1 MKAGGAELSC
11 VTEKEILMKA
21 TTLVKGYALEG
32 MTRELAELAVPKDLT
47 GVKKIEVRLADAI
60 LADRRAGLEERGC
73 QVHPMKRRIANIKRG
88 SNYFDCYLSQTE
100 RMAQPRG
107 IIVSYPEGGGFG
119 RWHGSRWTSDERLR
133 FDQQISDARK
143 ALVEWLTE
151 NREVRDTQRD
161 VFAIGEEWVRAVGE
175 LVKTL
180 QTRLA
185 EN

>member
-1 MKAGGAELSC
+1 MKAS
-11 VTEKEILMKA
+11 
-21 TTLVKGYALEG
+21 TLVKGYALEG
-32 MTRELAELAVPKDLT
+32 MTRELAELVEPKDLT
-47 GVKKIEVRLADAI
+47 GLRKIEVRLADAI
-60 LADRRAGLEERGC
+60 LDDKRACLSERGC
-73 QVHPMKRRIANIKRG
+73 KVHPMKRRIANVKSG
-88 SNYFDCYLSQTE
+88 SNYLDCYLSQTE

-107 IIVSYPEGGGFG
+107 IIVTYPEGGGFE

-133 FDQQISDARK
+133 FDQQISDARR

-151 NREVRDTQRD
+151 SRAVRETQRE

-180 QTRLA
+180 QTRLS